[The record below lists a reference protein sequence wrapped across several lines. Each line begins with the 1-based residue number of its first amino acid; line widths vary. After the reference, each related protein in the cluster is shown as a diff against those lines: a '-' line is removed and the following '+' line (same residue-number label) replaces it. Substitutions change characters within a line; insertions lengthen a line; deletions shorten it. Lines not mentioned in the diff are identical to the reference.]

1 MEEETGDKPE
11 PCFYRKQKYRCSRK
25 HFGGGGRREE
35 RQSPQSPPC
44 ARFRVCVQIDG
55 QCCKKTSGWCGRMTT
70 ERIDFSLQ
78 VIRQWKKKLCLSSF
92 GCLSWTPTAARSA
105 CSAAA
110 RTLTNCAISHPI
122 SWITQLL
129 IRSSSKQSLVAGPG
143 IYTRAVRWYW
153 DESSGR
159 WRPWWKKVSE
169 YVSVWPWELRL
180 RVSISVNT
188 SETEAPAQ
196 EHFPTAVLY
205 IHA

>member
-25 HFGGGGRREE
+25 HFSGGGGGRGDNHLSLHRVHASGSVC
-35 RQSPQSPPC
+35 RLTGNVAKKPQGGVD
-44 ARFRVCVQIDG
+44 A
-55 QCCKKTSGWCGRMTT
+55 W
-70 ERIDFSLQ
+70 LQ
-78 VIRQWKKKLCLSSF
+78 KELISVFKWFVSEKKKLCLSSF

-153 DESSGR
+153 DEPSGR

-196 EHFPTAVLY
+196 EHFTTAVLY